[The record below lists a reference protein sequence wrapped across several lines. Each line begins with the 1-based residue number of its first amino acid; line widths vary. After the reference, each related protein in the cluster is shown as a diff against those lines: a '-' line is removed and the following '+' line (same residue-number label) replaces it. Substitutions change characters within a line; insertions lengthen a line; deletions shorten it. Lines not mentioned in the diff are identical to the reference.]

1 MKNVA
6 VVVAHPDDT
15 AVGLGGTALLLA
27 EAGYRVHSICA
38 TRGELGLAGK
48 DPRETGERREK
59 EERASCALIPAEPY
73 FLDMID
79 QDVYASREVCEK
91 VACLLKEI
99 SPVAVFT
106 IWPIDNHVDHSA
118 TGEITMKAVR
128 RSGIK
133 TEIIF
138 CEESPNQ
145 TCLFSPDHY
154 VDISSKIDL
163 KMELI
168 RCHRCQNVNDGLASS
183 ALKRAERRGAEAGF
197 SYAEA
202 FKSLAA
208 PDKSLLK
215 ILMKR
220 R

>member
-1 MKNVA
+1 MKT
-6 VVVAHPDDT
+6 VVIIVAHPDDT

-48 DPRETGERREK
+48 DPGETGKMREK
-59 EERASCALIPAEPY
+59 EERASCALIPAEPH

-79 QDVYASREVCEK
+79 QDVYASREVCAK
-91 VACLLKEI
+91 VAGLLKEI
-99 SPVAVFT
+99 KPSAVFT

-118 TGEITMKAVR
+118 VGEITMKAVR
-128 RSGIK
+128 MSGIK

-138 CEESPNQ
+138 CEEQPNQ
-145 TCLFSPDHY
+145 TCLFSPDYH
-154 VDISSKIDL
+154 VDISAQIDL

-168 RCHRCQNVNDGLASS
+168 RCHKCQNSRDGM
-183 ALKRAERRGAEAGF
+183 ALRALRRAEIRGAEAGCAH
-197 SYAEA
+197 AEA
-202 FKSLAA
+202 FKSLTATG
-208 PDKSLLK
+208 KS
-215 ILMKR
+215 ILDRLTNR